1 MVAAAVV
8 VGNDNDEDGEMEGEH
23 HSSGLC
29 LLLLHL
35 LLLLLLMQT
44 HTDRQTHIHTSVY
57 LAMGNLSL
65 LIYNRAGE
73 PNQHCGRETMH
84 KNSYRCCYCRST
96 PSIHSYFFVAV
107 FPRRQSHQQNSQYLR
122 AEAQECFS
130 TWEVVPFIHFT
141 SSLSRFL
148 LQLPLTPKVKPPC
161 LHPAQ
166 PLVPIILSVYFSNMS
181 IILTWEWSTEIY
193 IPTLI

>member
-8 VGNDNDEDGEMEGEH
+8 VGNDNDEDGEVEGEH

-29 LLLLHL
+29 LPLLLLH

-73 PNQHCGRETMH
+73 PNQHCSRETMH

-107 FPRRQSHQQNSQYLR
+107 FPRQQSHQQNSQYLR

-130 TWEVVPFIHFT
+130 T
-141 SSLSRFL
+141 
-148 LQLPLTPKVKPPC
+148 
-161 LHPAQ
+161 
-166 PLVPIILSVYFSNMS
+166 
-181 IILTWEWSTEIY
+181 
-193 IPTLI
+193 